1 MKGRHMKWFTNLS
14 IKLKLLL
21 SFGFITLIAAAIG
34 LLGIF
39 NLSTLREKDSLMYN
53 NMTVPIT
60 YLADITN
67 YYQRIRVNTRD
78 LILAQS
84 PQEEI
89 EYENRIIDYRLK
101 IAGLKDKFEKT
112 ILLDNVRNSFSRFK
126 EKFEQYNSGVD
137 KLIQLVK
144 QNQNSTAIAL
154 LRGEMYKTAKEA
166 QEELDKLIQ
175 QKNQNAG
182 ATYLSNDSLSKTSSL
197 VMSILLALGVL
208 SALTLSF
215 YVSKLISSGIK
226 EISGRIDSLK
236 TICLSNLKN
245 GSDQLSKGD
254 LNINIKAGTIPMEV
268 KSEDEVGKLAENVN
282 QIIVLLQETIS
293 SVEGAA
299 GIIKNMIAETKDL
312 VTASLNGNL
321 SLRSDASKFEGG
333 YREIIE
339 GLNANLDAILDPFSE
354 AGEVLKEMSNG
365 NFTKQMKGNYKGD
378 YKLLKDSINT
388 VILSLNQALYE
399 VSQAVHAT
407 ASAST
412 QISSSSEEMA
422 AGAQEQS
429 QQTSEIAG
437 AIEQM
442 TGTIFETTKNTGLA
456 AEASNKAGEIAK
468 EGGHIIEETIVGMN
482 KIAEVV
488 SHAADTVAELGKNS
502 DQIGEI
508 VQVIDDIADQTNL
521 LALNAAIEAA
531 RAGEQGRGFAVVADE
546 VRKLAERTTKATK
559 EIAAMIR
566 KIQTDTTYAVESIRQ
581 GTIEVEKG
589 RDLAKRSGSSL
600 NEIIQSTNSVVD
612 IVNQV
617 AAASEEQS
625 SAAEQI
631 SKNIEGISSVTNQSA
646 AGVQQIARAAED
658 LNRLTLNLQELTGRF
673 RISKGSDSEIHA
685 GNLSHRRETSRYIT
699 A

>member
-1 MKGRHMKWFTNLS
+1 MKWFTNLS

-137 KLIQLVK
+137 KLILLVK

-236 TICLSNLKN
+236 TICL
-245 GSDQLSKGD
+245 
-254 LNINIKAGTIPMEV
+254 
-268 KSEDEVGKLAENVN
+268 
-282 QIIVLLQETIS
+282 
-293 SVEGAA
+293 
-299 GIIKNMIAETKDL
+299 
-312 VTASLNGNL
+312 
-321 SLRSDASKFEGG
+321 
-333 YREIIE
+333 
-339 GLNANLDAILDPFSE
+339 
-354 AGEVLKEMSNG
+354 
-365 NFTKQMKGNYKGD
+365 
-378 YKLLKDSINT
+378 
-388 VILSLNQALYE
+388 
-399 VSQAVHAT
+399 
-407 ASAST
+407 
-412 QISSSSEEMA
+412 
-422 AGAQEQS
+422 
-429 QQTSEIAG
+429 
-437 AIEQM
+437 
-442 TGTIFETTKNTGLA
+442 
-456 AEASNKAGEIAK
+456 
-468 EGGHIIEETIVGMN
+468 
-482 KIAEVV
+482 
-488 SHAADTVAELGKNS
+488 
-502 DQIGEI
+502 
-508 VQVIDDIADQTNL
+508 
-521 LALNAAIEAA
+521 
-531 RAGEQGRGFAVVADE
+531 
-546 VRKLAERTTKATK
+546 
-559 EIAAMIR
+559 
-566 KIQTDTTYAVESIRQ
+566 
-581 GTIEVEKG
+581 
-589 RDLAKRSGSSL
+589 
-600 NEIIQSTNSVVD
+600 
-612 IVNQV
+612 
-617 AAASEEQS
+617 
-625 SAAEQI
+625 
-631 SKNIEGISSVTNQSA
+631 
-646 AGVQQIARAAED
+646 
-658 LNRLTLNLQELTGRF
+658 
-673 RISKGSDSEIHA
+673 
-685 GNLSHRRETSRYIT
+685 
-699 A
+699 